1 MQVEPVASGAPV
13 IGAAAGMRVDGVDE
27 RGAVRFSAVLAHGAD
42 PETMVHE
49 HGCTLVRPL
58 DARREPDATL
68 ALRLLVHPGTDRAA
82 PPTPAR
88 GRDRNL
94 VIADGVVPEV
104 RQRFAA
110 YAVVRSPWGLL
121 ATEYSART
129 AVDGRWGMPGG
140 GLDDGEEPTDAVLRE
155 IHEET
160 SQSVVLGELV
170 GVQSAH
176 WVGRSPR
183 DTIEDFHAVR
193 LIYLAECPDPGEPVV
208 LDTGGTTESA
218 RWVPLDTWTEVAWTQ
233 NWRQALGELLTD
245 DRD

>member
-1 MQVEPVASGAPV
+1 MDE
-13 IGAAAGMRVDGVDE
+13 DGV
-27 RGAVRFSAVLAHGAD
+27 VRFSVALGHGTD
-42 PETMVHE
+42 PEALVRE

-58 DARREPDATL
+58 EARRDRDGTL
-68 ALRLLVHPGTDRAA
+68 VLRLLVAPGPDRAA
-82 PPTPAR
+82 PPAATR

-94 VIADGVVPEV
+94 VIPDGVVPEV

-155 IHEET
+155 VHEET
-160 SQSVVLGELV
+160 SQSVVLGDLV
-170 GVQSAH
+170 RVQTAH

-183 DTIEDFHAVR
+183 GTIEDFHAVR
-193 LIYLAECPDPGEPVV
+193 LIYLADCPEPRTPVV

-218 RWVPLDTWTEVAWTQ
+218 RWVPLKAWAGVAWTQ
-233 NWRQALGELLTD
+233 NWRLALGELLS
-245 DRD
+245 DRQP